1 MLPVA
6 SRRTLPM
13 TRQEQ
18 TQGSDRKAVL
28 SVGYVVLDVLVHRN
42 GLGHSAGG
50 TAGNVAANLSYFGW
64 DATTAAL
71 HGDDPAGDHL
81 RADLVKAGVSSRG
94 LLRRKDF
101 TTPVVIHEVSDG
113 SHRFRFGCPECGRKF
128 AQFRAIPVGFA
139 EDLVESNKRP
149 DVLFLDRVSAAA
161 VLMAERVRDSGGLV
175 VFEPSM
181 PGNSPRFRRLLELAH
196 LVKFSASRLDPTSGL
211 LDGSPGTHV
220 YTDGANG
227 AYWRR
232 NGRSWNH
239 VPRYA
244 VDVIDA
250 GGAGDWTTAA
260 LLDALPSLVP
270 DEVKGSDL
278 TGPLRYAQAV
288 AALSC
293 QVLGA
298 RGLAS
303 EGEREILEAR
313 VASLQ
318 QADRHRRSARTG
330 RPSRSRRSAACT
342 ACLSRASGMPEH

>member
-1 MLPVA
+1 
-6 SRRTLPM
+6 M
-13 TRQEQ
+13 TRHEQ
-18 TQGSDRKAVL
+18 TQKPDRKAVL

-50 TAGNVAANLSYFGW
+50 TAGNVAANLSYLGW
-64 DATTAAL
+64 DAATAAL

-81 RADLVKAGVSSRG
+81 RADLLRAGVSSRG
-94 LLRRKDF
+94 LLRRNDF
-101 TTPVVIHEVSDG
+101 TTPVVIHEVCDG

-128 AQFRAIPVGFA
+128 AQFRAIPVDFA
-139 EDLVESNKRP
+139 ESLIDSSNRP
-149 DVLFLDRVSAAA
+149 DVLFVDRVSAAA
-161 VLMAERVRDSGGLV
+161 VLMAERIRDGGGLV

-196 LVKFSASRLDPTSGL
+196 LVKFSASRLDPTNGL
-211 LDGSPGTHV
+211 LDGSSGTHV

-227 AYWRR
+227 AYWRQS
-232 NGRSWNH
+232 GGSWNH
-239 VPRYA
+239 VPPYA

-270 DEVKGSDL
+270 GEVQSSDL
-278 TGPLRYAQAV
+278 TAPLRHAQAV
-288 AALSC
+288 ASLSC

-298 RGLAS
+298 RGLAL
-303 EGEREILEAR
+303 EYERETLEAR
-313 VASLQ
+313 AASLHR
-318 QADRHRRSARTG
+318 ADHERPSGRVR

-342 ACLSRASGMPEH
+342 ACLA

>member
-1 MLPVA
+1 MP
-6 SRRTLPM
+6 
-13 TRQEQ
+13 
-18 TQGSDRKAVL
+18 DRKTVL
-28 SVGYVVLDVLVHRN
+28 SVGYVVLDVLVHSN

-71 HGDDPAGDHL
+71 HGDDPAGNHL
-81 RADLVKAGVSSRG
+81 RADLMKAGVSASG
-94 LLRRKDF
+94 LLRRKDL

-113 SHRFRFGCPECGRKF
+113 SHRFRFGCPVCGRKF
-128 AQFRAIPVGFA
+128 TQFRAIPINFA
-139 EDLVESNKRP
+139 EGLVESSKRP
-149 DVLFLDRVSAAA
+149 DVLFVDRVSAAA
-161 VLMAERVRDSGGLV
+161 VLMAERIRDSGGLV

-181 PGNSPRFRRLLELAH
+181 PADSPRFRRLLELAH
-196 LVKFSASRLDPTSGL
+196 MVKFSASRLDPTSQL
-211 LDGSPGTHV
+211 LDEFPGTHV

-232 NGRSWNH
+232 NGTRWNH
-239 VPRYA
+239 VPHYA

-270 DEVKGSDL
+270 DEVERSDL
-278 TGPLRYAQAV
+278 AEPLRYAQAV

-303 EGEREILEAR
+303 EYKRERLDEK
-313 VASLQ
+313 VANLPQ
-318 QADRHRRSARTG
+318 VNHLRRPSRPR
-330 RPSRSRRSAACT
+330 RPSRSRRSAACA
-342 ACLSRASGMPEH
+342 ACLS

>member
-1 MLPVA
+1 
-6 SRRTLPM
+6 M

-18 TQGSDRKAVL
+18 TQKPDRKAVL
-28 SVGYVVLDVLVHRN
+28 TVGYVVLDVLLHQG

-64 DATTAAL
+64 DAATAAL
-71 HGDDPAGDHL
+71 YGDDPAGSHL
-81 RADLVKAGVSSRG
+81 RADLLKAGVSSRG
-94 LLRRKDF
+94 LLQRKDF

-113 SHRFRFGCPECGRKF
+113 SHRFRFGCPECGRRF
-128 AQFRAIPVGFA
+128 AQFRAITLDIA
-139 EDLVESNKRP
+139 ENLVDSSDRL
-149 DVLFLDRVSAAA
+149 DVLFVDRVSAAA
-161 VLMAERVRDSGGLV
+161 VLMAERIRDGGGLV

-196 LVKFSASRLDPTSGL
+196 LVKFSASRLDPASDL
-211 LDGSPGTHV
+211 LHGSAGTHV
-220 YTDGANG
+220 YTDGVDG
-227 AYWRR
+227 AYWRQS
-232 NGRSWNH
+232 GGSWNY
-239 VPRYA
+239 VPPYA

-270 DEVKGSDL
+270 DDVEGSDL
-278 TGPLRYAQAV
+278 TEPLRYAQAV

-303 EGEREILEAR
+303 ECERETLEAR
-313 VASLQ
+313 VASLYR
-318 QADRHRRSARTG
+318 ADHHWQSAGTG

-342 ACLSRASGMPEH
+342 ACLARVSSLPEQ

>member
-1 MLPVA
+1 M
-6 SRRTLPM
+6 S
-13 TRQEQ
+13 E
-18 TQGSDRKAVL
+18 RKTVL
-28 SVGYVVLDVLVHRN
+28 SVGYVVLDVLVHRD

-71 HGDDPAGDHL
+71 HGDDPAGNHL
-81 RADLVKAGVSSRG
+81 RADLMKAGVSSRG
-94 LLRRKDF
+94 LLRRKDL

-128 AQFRAIPVGFA
+128 TQFRAIPANFA
-139 EDLVESNKRP
+139 EDLVESNTRP
-149 DVLFLDRVSAAA
+149 DVLFVDRVSAAA

-181 PGNSPRFRRLLELAH
+181 PGDSPRFRRLLELAH
-196 LVKFSASRLDPTSGL
+196 LVKFSASRLDPTSVL
-211 LDGSPGTHV
+211 LDESLGMFV
-220 YTDGANG
+220 YTDGASG

-232 NGRSWNH
+232 NGTPWNH
-239 VPRYA
+239 VPHYA
-244 VDVIDA
+244 VDVMDA

-270 DEVKGSDL
+270 DEVERSDL
-278 TGPLRYAQAV
+278 AGPLRYAQAV

-303 EGEREILEAR
+303 EFKRETLDAK
-313 VASLQ
+313 VANLL
-318 QADRHRRSARTG
+318 HTNHLRSSS
-330 RPSRSRRSAACT
+330 RPSRPPRSRRSAACA
-342 ACLSRASGMPEH
+342 ACLS